1 MWLEMVY
8 KYTYYLIIMKL
19 PEMAWRTQINHIVLF
34 IYLVIQQTLLS
45 KATYKWGY
53 YRSNQ
58 NQQKS
63 NNMQVHIGIIIICF
77 LRKRVC
83 KI

>member
-1 MWLEMVY
+1 M
-8 KYTYYLIIMKL
+8 I
-19 PEMAWRTQINHIVLF
+19 
-34 IYLVIQQTLLS
+34 LS

-63 NNMQVHIGIIIICF
+63 NNMQVLLQIYTYSISQKWVHPHISANN
-77 LRKRVC
+77 VV
-83 KI
+83 